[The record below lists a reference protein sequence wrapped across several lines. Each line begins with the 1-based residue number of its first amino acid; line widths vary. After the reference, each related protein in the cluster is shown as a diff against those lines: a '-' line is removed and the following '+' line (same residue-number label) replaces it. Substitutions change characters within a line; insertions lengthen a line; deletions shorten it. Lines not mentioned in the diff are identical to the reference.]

1 MIAMSLKFLN
11 SNNILN
17 FAYLPE
23 TKRTKKRIVKP
34 DTDNIFDALT
44 INCLLAMFRSLFL
57 YMLTFYSISVR
68 FYPTDI

>member
-17 FAYLPE
+17 FSYLPE

-34 DTDNIFDALT
+34 DTDNIFDAFT
-44 INCLLAMFRSLFL
+44 INCLLALFQSCIL
-57 YMLTFYSISVR
+57 IYVHIL
-68 FYPTDI
+68 